1 MIEKYKGK
9 IQGLDKDLKEI
20 LKQES
25 EEKEVGDSQT
35 YNKNLQGNRAI
46 SEISLNTLTQ
56 DRYFFKKR
64 RCGIQILTSFT
75 LYNLTLVFIF
85 PTLFSLHSCGTDKEN
100 LFDDQELPKL
110 VIISFILI
118 NFTSDLRVIL

>member
-56 DRYFFKKR
+56 DRHFFKKR
-64 RCGIQILTSFT
+64 RCGI
-75 LYNLTLVFIF
+75 
-85 PTLFSLHSCGTDKEN
+85 
-100 LFDDQELPKL
+100 
-110 VIISFILI
+110 
-118 NFTSDLRVIL
+118 

>member
-46 SEISLNTLTQ
+46 SEISLNT
-56 DRYFFKKR
+56 
-64 RCGIQILTSFT
+64 
-75 LYNLTLVFIF
+75 
-85 PTLFSLHSCGTDKEN
+85 
-100 LFDDQELPKL
+100 
-110 VIISFILI
+110 
-118 NFTSDLRVIL
+118 

>member
-1 MIEKYKGK
+1 MCFRFFFFFFFFFLTSGLFVWYFNGVGFKISCCFSSSEVIEKYKGK

-46 SEISLNTLTQ
+46 PRNFPQHLNP
-56 DRYFFKKR
+56 R
-64 RCGIQILTSFT
+64 
-75 LYNLTLVFIF
+75 
-85 PTLFSLHSCGTDKEN
+85 
-100 LFDDQELPKL
+100 
-110 VIISFILI
+110 
-118 NFTSDLRVIL
+118 

>member
-46 SEISLNTLTQ
+46 PEISLNTWT
-56 DRYFFKKR
+56 
-64 RCGIQILTSFT
+64 
-75 LYNLTLVFIF
+75 
-85 PTLFSLHSCGTDKEN
+85 
-100 LFDDQELPKL
+100 
-110 VIISFILI
+110 
-118 NFTSDLRVIL
+118 

>member
-64 RCGIQILTSFT
+64 RCGFK
-75 LYNLTLVFIF
+75 F
-85 PTLFSLHSCGTDKEN
+85 
-100 LFDDQELPKL
+100 
-110 VIISFILI
+110 
-118 NFTSDLRVIL
+118 